1 MMAYRLAIDAPERI
15 GAIGP
20 VAGMM
25 VTDRFPPARPV
36 PVLHVHSVDD
46 PRALYAGGVGPPFPF
61 TNARVTHRAV
71 EPELARWGAHDGC
84 PPTPHVAERRSAPAS
99 GGGPAHPAPRLV
111 CAPCTTAPHLPLSQ
125 P

>member
-71 EPELARWGAHDGC
+71 EPELARWGAHHGC
-84 PPTPHVAERRSAPAS
+84 PPTPQ
-99 GGGPAHPAPRLV
+99 PAHPPTPPPPGAGPAPP
-111 CAPCTTAPHLPLSQ
+111 APPLPC
-125 P
+125 PP